1 MLSVIP
7 QRKLVQELSRQQEGL
22 IYLQSKLTA
31 GIPTGRGK
39 ELEMFRYVASQAEGM
54 NLALIAD
61 ENRNNSWT
69 MKSEAQAN
77 PALLMAPSISIVR
90 AIAHDHDVAPRSGVQ
105 VRDMLNSF
113 LPKPAIDLISSGEL
127 HQLQGIMDDSNVA
140 VDSFATVFGGS
151 ESNDKSLQEFGFVRI
166 PDWNEPQFEIYYVR
180 LAAHFDS
187 TRILW
192 MHEDENTFS
201 AEYKMK
207 RYMIGPDVLGGLVIQ
222 NPNQARRSIKEWLD
236 KAKIMK

>member
-7 QRKLVQELSRQQEGL
+7 QRKLVQELSLQQEGL
-22 IYLQSKLTA
+22 IYLQSKLTT
-31 GIPTGRGK
+31 GIPTGRGR

-54 NLALIAD
+54 NLTLIAD

-77 PALLMAPSISIVR
+77 PALLLVPSV
-90 AIAHDHDVAPRSGVQ
+90 AIVAPRSRVQ
-105 VRDMLNSF
+105 VREMLNSF

-127 HQLQGIMDDSNVA
+127 HQLQGIMNDSNVA
-140 VDSFATVFGGS
+140 VDSFATLFGGS
-151 ESNDKSLQEFGFVRI
+151 ESDHKSFQEFGFVRI
-166 PDWNEPQFEIYYVR
+166 PDWNELQFEIYYVR

-207 RYMIGPDVLGGLVIQ
+207 RYMIGSDVLGGLVIQ

-236 KAKIMK
+236 KAKII

>member
-22 IYLQSKLTA
+22 IHLQSKLTA

-69 MKSEAQAN
+69 IKSEAPIAAQASL
-77 PALLMAPSISIVR
+77 ALLMGPIGH
-90 AIAHDHDVAPRSGVQ
+90 AIAHNVAPRSGVQ

-192 MHEDENTFS
+192 MHEDENTFR

-236 KAKIMK
+236 KAKIIK